1 MLQRDYI
8 MRILQQFY
16 DALHKLVNNIEAEK
30 IEDVQLQFNGM
41 YLDYLKKDS
50 SFFYENDISTIL
62 QFLGDGNDKESLVK
76 ISILAE
82 LLYNDALL
90 NQKSEMKQKLLSK
103 TLELLL
109 LIKSRDKTFSE
120 ERDSR
125 IEQIKELLSNQ

>member
-103 TLELLL
+103 TLDLLL

>member
-50 SFFYENDISTIL
+50 SFFYENDVNTIL
-62 QFLGDGNDKESLVK
+62 QFLGDGKDKDSIAK
-76 ISILAE
+76 ISMLAE
-82 LLYNDALL
+82 LLYNDAML
-90 NQKSEMKQKLLSK
+90 NQDSDTKPNLLSK

-109 LIKSRDKTFSE
+109 FIKEKDKTFSS

-125 IEQIKELLSNQ
+125 IGLIKRLLNT

>member
-1 MLQRDYI
+1 

-103 TLELLL
+103 TLDLLL

>member
-41 YLDYLKKDS
+41 YLNYLKKDS
-50 SFFYENDISTIL
+50 SFFYEKDISTIL
-62 QFLGDGNDKESLVK
+62 QFLGEGEDKDSLAK
-76 ISILAE
+76 INMLTE

-90 NQKSEMKQKLLSK
+90 NQNPEMKQNLLSK
-103 TLELLL
+103 TLELLM
-109 LIKSRDKTFSE
+109 LIKSKDKTFSA
-120 ERDSR
+120 ERD
-125 IEQIKELLSNQ
+125 N